1 MCIKIKFFSS
11 TVYQNKYFV
20 CIKDMIDTS
29 SDASDNMT
37 NTIEDASDNDYGDFV
52 ETDIRSADKLAS
64 DGSHPK
70 V

>member
-11 TVYQNKYFV
+11 PVYQNKYFV

-29 SDASDNMT
+29 SDASGNMT
-37 NTIEDASDNDYGDFV
+37 NAIEDASNNDYSDFV

-64 DGSHPK
+64 DVSHPN

>member
-11 TVYQNKYFV
+11 PVYQNQYFV

-29 SDASDNMT
+29 SDASGNMT
-37 NTIEDASDNDYGDFV
+37 NAIEDASDNDYADFV

-64 DGSHPK
+64 DVPHPN

>member
-11 TVYQNKYFV
+11 PVYQNQYFV
-20 CIKDMIDTS
+20 CIKDMID
-29 SDASDNMT
+29 SDASGNMS
-37 NTIEDASDNDYGDFV
+37 NAIEDASDNDYADFV

-64 DGSHPK
+64 DVSHPN